1 MTTST
6 YSTPCYSTSSTIAT
20 RRRAITLT
28 LTRPLNPNPNPN
40 PNSNPNPNPNHV
52 LQALVLYGPGFC
64 DWGVKAPL
72 KAQISEV
79 LGMPMPEY
87 IHVVIGGIML
97 FTAAAVRAF
106 TFTGSRRSDMTARRL
121 HSTPGARLHP
131 NPNPNPHQVRAFTDS
146 TLLMQCIDDLETL
159 YGKHLEL
166 WGGLKES
173 ALYNQDWLFCWCLQ
187 VRYLVITPRGRLV
200 RWCLQACA

>member
-1 MTTST
+1 
-6 YSTPCYSTSSTIAT
+6 
-20 RRRAITLT
+20 
-28 LTRPLNPNPNPN
+28 
-40 PNSNPNPNPNHV
+40 
-52 LQALVLYGPGFC
+52 
-64 DWGVKAPL
+64 
-72 KAQISEV
+72 
-79 LGMPMPEY
+79 
-87 IHVVIGGIML
+87 
-97 FTAAAVRAF
+97 
-106 TFTGSRRSDMTARRL
+106 MTARRL

-187 VRYLVITPRGRLV
+187 VRYLVITPRGRLF